1 MSRFAV
7 LDIPDYTPKEKATI
21 FKKFSLPKVLKRMG
35 IKEHECVVNDEGVA
49 EVVKKCEGT
58 TGCRDLEQAAEHL
71 AANALY
77 QIETKNIDSV
87 TFDKEMVDAILGK

>member
-7 LDIPDYTPKEKATI
+7 IDIPDYTPEEKRTI
-21 FKKFSLPKVLKRMG
+21 FKRFSLPKVLKRMG
-35 IKEHECVVNDEGVA
+35 MRPEECIVEDRAVDVILEKYR
-49 EVVKKCEGT
+49 EE

-77 QIETKNIDSV
+77 QIETTGVQSV
-87 TFDKEMVDAILGK
+87 RFDAHTTRMLLF